1 MKPLFEW
8 DADGEQTLK
17 ALPFVIDWFGRAE
30 EAVAGDQDRED
41 YHIENR
47 KLSAIYQFAMAMPLL
62 IVPASNIKEES
73 KKRKRDD
80 GV

>member
-1 MKPLFEW
+1 MLLIGLEEW
-8 DADGEQTLK
+8 MQLLQEL
-17 ALPFVIDWFGRAE
+17 
-30 EAVAGDQDRED
+30 DQDRED
-41 YHIENR
+41 YHVEEK

-80 GV
+80 GI